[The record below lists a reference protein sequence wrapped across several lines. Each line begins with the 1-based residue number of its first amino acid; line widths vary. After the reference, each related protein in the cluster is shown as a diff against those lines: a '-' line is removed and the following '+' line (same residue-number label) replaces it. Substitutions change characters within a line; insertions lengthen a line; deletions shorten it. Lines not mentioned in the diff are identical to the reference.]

1 MKKILILIGIL
12 IFGCRS
18 SPEASFENLNTAFI
32 NWYFKYH
39 PVESTRYD
47 IKDNHGKYRLKGTS
61 ERDEYYADISRF
73 LIELSQIDVTKISP
87 DAQIDYNILYS
98 RLEKMKYI
106 MDNIRPWEW
115 NALWTIDEI
124 YEGIYILSERV
135 HLEMDN
141 RVNALQS
148 RLEKIPTVLDN
159 SKNHMIAQSRF
170 HISYSNERIDKL
182 IMLLQQLPLKLNSD
196 NITLDNI
203 DRLIEKCV
211 NALNEYKEWMNIY
224 AELDKMNFPEDLHL
238 IEGGFMH
245 YTGRKY
251 QAAPVY
257 KLAEKKLNSTQ
268 DRLFNLTLPIYLMEN
283 DEPVWLDRADTL
295 EVIQWTIESIRQK
308 PNNKVRYEEILSQFY
323 ESISKIEQFNYNQS
337 LIPRKINKTIQLD
350 FAPQYRFSNSHVFLF
365 DYHPKEFAREVIYN
379 IYHLSEDNIQYELTR
394 QEIDIINAELILPG
408 FGVQLAHAQRFPS
421 MIRYLFPDLVTVAG
435 WKAYAVT
442 MLIEQ
447 GFGDWGNEYHIFK
460 LKTEISIIVRA
471 IVEAQYYVGE
481 MSREDA
487 VAFLQKMAFMKK
499 DEADMIQL
507 ESDLHFF
514 SGTQSFIGMME
525 MNSLYNEYKRNQ
537 GDEFNILEFHRIV
550 LSNGI
555 IPLYELKKQILLP

>member
-18 SPEASFENLNTAFI
+18 SPKASFENLNTAFI

-47 IKDNHGKYRLKGTS
+47 MKDNHGKYRLNGTS

-73 LIELSQIDVTKISP
+73 LIELSQIDATKISP

-106 MDNIRPWEW
+106 MDDIRPWEW
-115 NALWTIDEI
+115 STLWTIDEI

-148 RLEKIPTVLDN
+148 RLEKIPMVLDN
-159 SKNHMIAQSRF
+159 SKNHMITQSRL
-170 HISYSNERIDKL
+170 HISYSNDRIDKL

-211 NALNEYKEWMNIY
+211 NALDEYKEWMNIY
-224 AELDKMNFPEDLHL
+224 AELDKMNFPKDLHL

-245 YTGRKY
+245 YTGGKY

-268 DRLFNLTLPIYLMEN
+268 NRLFNLTLPIYLMEN

-295 EVIQWTIESIRQK
+295 EVIQWTIESIRKK
-308 PNNKVRYEEILSQFY
+308 PKNKIKNEEILSQFY
-323 ESISKIEQFNYNQS
+323 ESISKIEQFNYDQS

-350 FAPQYRFSNSHVFLF
+350 FAPQYSFSNSHVFLF

-379 IYHLSEDNIQYELTR
+379 IYHPSEDNIQYELTR
-394 QEIDIINAELILPG
+394 QEIDIINAELIFPG

-421 MIRYLFPDLVTVAG
+421 MIRYLFPDPVTVAG

-447 GFGDWGNEYHIFK
+447 GFGDWGNEFQIFK

-481 MSREDA
+481 MSREGA

-555 IPLYELKKQILLP
+555 IPLYELKKQIY